1 MCEVQVAAA
10 LVIILHPP
18 HTSKVDLKAMECGG
32 NTVRGLCDLV
42 EVQYQLWDL
51 PLGVSSI
58 CF

>member
-42 EVQYQLWDL
+42 EVQYQL
-51 PLGVSSI
+51 
-58 CF
+58 